1 MRKARSGK
9 TKRTHQTRR
18 TKRGMRR
25 GSECRPRAM
34 KRRKNKW
41 ANTLTIGASTIW
53 HGQST
58 NLLTASWARST
69 RMIKEGPQQG
79 QLCCHCLSGHHHH
92 QPLLRGPL
100 GHSCKPG
107 QRRMMVCTSMHL
119 EYDVSM
125 HGWAIRHR
133 TTNHDLP
140 LCSIPSNNHLHTVP
154 PRLPYQELG
163 NNNPQDGSMAPP
175 GET

>member
-9 TKRTHQTRR
+9 TRRTHQIRR

-25 GSECRPRAM
+25 GSECHPRTM
-34 KRRKNKW
+34 KRRKNKC

-58 NLLTASWARST
+58 NLLT
-69 RMIKEGPQQG
+69 EGTQQG
-79 QLCCHCLSGHHHH
+79 QLCCCCISGHHHH
-92 QPLLRGPL
+92 QHLLRGPL
-100 GHSCKPG
+100 GRSCKPG
-107 QRRMMVCTSMHL
+107 QRRMMVCTCMHL
-119 EYDVSM
+119 EYDVGM

-140 LCSIPSNNHLHTVP
+140 LCSIPSNNHLHTLP
-154 PRLPYQELG
+154 PCLPYQELG
-163 NNNPQDGSMAPP
+163 NDNPQDNSFAPP
-175 GET
+175 GETSHYLT

>member
-1 MRKARSGK
+1 MRC
-9 TKRTHQTRR
+9 
-18 TKRGMRR
+18 
-25 GSECRPRAM
+25 GSECHPRTM

-53 HGQST
+53 HGQFT

-69 RMIKEGPQQG
+69 TTIKEGPQQG

-92 QPLLRGPL
+92 LPLLRGPL
-100 GHSCKPG
+100 GHSCEHR
-107 QRRMMVCTSMHL
+107 QRRMMVRTSMHL

-140 LCSIPSNNHLHTVP
+140 LYSIPSNNHLHTVP
-154 PRLPYQELG
+154 PCLPYQELG
-163 NNNPQDGSMAPP
+163 NDNLQDGSLAPP
-175 GET
+175 GETSRYLMQKSQEIQETC